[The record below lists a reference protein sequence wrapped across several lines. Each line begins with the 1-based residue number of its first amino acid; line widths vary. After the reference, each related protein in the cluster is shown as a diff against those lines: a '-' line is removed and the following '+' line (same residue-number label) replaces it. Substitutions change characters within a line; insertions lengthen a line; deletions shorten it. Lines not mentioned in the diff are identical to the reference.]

1 MLDYIKS
8 QINSKRSV
16 DKAPT
21 PEEMPDEAILEY
33 AHIFQ
38 ELDDITT
45 EGSDAGKVRKLGMDF
60 DLLDEEITPTTVEFD
75 IESGTLADVKNDA
88 TAVVESSYEGMKTYD
103 KFYKEAAEQIVRFP
117 RETDSAYDARVSEL
131 ADQMYT
137 EYCNDAA
144 EYGYF
149 GFGSISITDERVPS
163 KMNVDFGKFTQES
176 DTSFIGKVGVFFS
189 TDENHNI
196 TKKQLDSVNRV
207 KNGAFKNIGAPLRA
221 YMEGSYTIPE
231 NVSVWDVCTP
241 RNLIVPKGN
250 GDSFC
255 VVLEYMNELKG
266 EVEYYGWTEPVNP
279 ESDTVTQESCVEINK
294 EAFVTESQYENKEKY
309 LKALADAP
317 EPVRFTKRPISRF
330 VQEAIDFGTGDPG
343 SDVDNNAG
351 GGDTTVT
358 TGEQPAGDATA
369 NADGNV
375 ATGNSSDAPE
385 GNDTD
390 TANKT
395 DANVNN
401 VSSEIADKVDEIQ
414 NNENMNPDTGAL
426 EGETITFDDGTSTV
440 GDAGDNNGINEET
453 PDVEQPVD
461 DTGTGTDDMGSDTGD
476 MGASVDDQLT
486 DLNATPDEAAG
497 EGEDPIPGVDD
508 EGNIDL
514 DNMTIDQL
522 IEQGSEK
529 LKQMPLGEI
538 KNFLQSGPENPE
550 AVTESF
556 IITTN
561 NVNNEISV
569 RIRECLG
576 ILNDSSIDTKKIFNK
591 FAHAGSK
598 LNRVLTKASK
608 MSKIYS
614 TDEIASIKKLNT
626 ALANLL
632 LAAKKAK
639 KDETANVKTAITEF
653 TKQCKIVSSFSEKKV
668 TGKPVQEAFVQE
680 GLFLSEAN
688 AKKRLCKK
696 IPLVYADMAAIVK
709 AQEGGY
715 LTKGKLSKMYKPKMG
730 AKGMTLGSDDDL
742 VRSTSAKTFEINTP
756 HTDYIGD
763 LTKIANKILR
773 KEKVQRAFTRDELS
787 TISDLVDNLDD
798 FVDIIEAIIYD
809 NSSDNSTIIEKLVDL
824 AKKIIANLDA
834 IQGTSSG
841 DVTTDSTP
849 SETVDAATADE
860 DTDSADL
867 GDSDLDSDAELD
879 LGDDDDESNTT
890 DDTPDEDGEDATA
903 DTGSDD
909 TSDVDVD
916 DEDAKEGEDE

>member
-21 PEEMPDEAILEY
+21 PEEMPDEAVLEY

-38 ELDDITT
+38 ELADVTS

-60 DLLDEEITPTTVEFD
+60 DLLEEEITPTTVEFD

-88 TAVVESSYEGMKTYD
+88 TAVTESYAGMKTYD
-103 KFYKEAAEQIVRFP
+103 KFYAEAADQIVRFP
-117 RETDSAYDARVSEL
+117 RETDSSYDARVSEL
-131 ADQMYT
+131 ADQMYE

-144 EYGYF
+144 EFGYF
-149 GFGSISITDERVPS
+149 GFGTVSLTDERVPS

-176 DTSFIGKVGVFFS
+176 DTSFIGKVGIFFS
-189 TDENHNI
+189 TDENHKI
-196 TKKQLDSVNRV
+196 TKKQLDSINRI
-207 KNGAFKNIGAPLRA
+207 KDGAFKSIGAPLRA
-221 YMEGSYTIPE
+221 YMESTYTIPE
-231 NVSVWDVCTP
+231 KVSVWDVCTP

-255 VVLEYMNELKG
+255 VVLEYMNELSG

-279 ESDTVTQESCVEINK
+279 ESDTVTQESCTEINK

-309 LKALADAP
+309 LKALAEAP
-317 EPVRFTKRPISRF
+317 KPAVIRKRPISRF
-330 VQEAIDFGTGDPG
+330 VQESIDFGTGDPG

-351 GGDTTVT
+351 TAPAPAADTTT
-358 TGEQPAGDATA
+358 ATGEQPAGDATA

-390 TANKT
+390 TNGDTTKT

-414 NNENMNPDTGAL
+414 NNENMDPNTGAL
-426 EGETITFDDGTSTV
+426 EGETITFDDGTTTV
-440 GDAGDNNGINEET
+440 GDAGGADTAALDEET
-453 PDVEQPVD
+453 PGVEEP
-461 DTGTGTDDMGSDTGD
+461 TEGTDTGD
-476 MGASVDDQLT
+476 MSASVDDQLD

-497 EGEDPIPGVDD
+497 EGEDAIPGVDD

-514 DNMTIDQL
+514 DSMTIDQL

-529 LKQMPLGEI
+529 LRQMPLGEI
-538 KNFLQSGPENPE
+538 KNFLQSDSPE

-561 NVNNEISV
+561 NVNNEITV

-598 LNRVLTKASK
+598 LNRVLVKAAK
-608 MSKIYS
+608 MNKVYS
-614 TDEIASIKKLNT
+614 PDEIASIRKLNT
-626 ALANLL
+626 SLTNLMVV
-632 LAAKKAK
+632 AKKAK
-639 KDETANVKTAITEF
+639 KDATSNIKTAITDF
-653 TKQCKIVSSFSEKKV
+653 TKNCKKVSSFSEKKV
-668 TGKPVQEAFVQE
+668 TGKPVQEAFVME
-680 GLFLSEAN
+680 GLFLSEGN
-688 AKKRLCKK
+688 AKKRLGKK
-696 IPLVYADMAAIVK
+696 IPLVYADMAAVVK

-715 LTKGKLSKMYKPKMG
+715 LTKGKLSKMYKPKSGIKGSSFGG
-730 AKGMTLGSDDDL
+730 ADDFYK
-742 VRSTSAKTFEINTP
+742 SGSAKEFEINTP
-756 HTDYIGD
+756 HSNYIAD
-763 LTKIANKILR
+763 LVKIANKILR

-798 FVDIIEAIIYD
+798 YVDIVEAVIYD

-824 AKKIIANLDA
+824 AKKIMSNLDS
-834 IQGTSSG
+834 IQGSTNGEVTNDATPVVDAEDTSS
-841 DVTTDSTP
+841 TD
-849 SETVDAATADE
+849 DTAD
-860 DTDSADL
+860 TGDL

-890 DDTPDEDGEDATA
+890 DDTPDEDGDDATA
-903 DTGSDD
+903 DTGSDSD
-909 TSDVDVD
+909 SDVDIEGED
-916 DEDAKEGEDE
+916 DKEGEDE

>member
-21 PEEMPDEAILEY
+21 PEEMPDEAVLEY

-38 ELDDITT
+38 ELSDVTS

-60 DLLDEEITPTTVEFD
+60 DLLEEEITPTTVEFD

-88 TAVVESSYEGMKTYD
+88 TAVVESYTGMKTYD
-103 KFYKEAAEQIVRFP
+103 KFYQEAADQIVRFP
-117 RETDSAYDARVSEL
+117 RETDSSYDARVSEL
-131 ADQMYT
+131 ADQMYS

-144 EYGYF
+144 EFGYF
-149 GFGSISITDERVPS
+149 GFGTISLTDERVPS

-176 DTSFIGKVGVFFS
+176 DTSFIGKVGIFFS
-189 TDENHNI
+189 TDENHKI
-196 TKKQLDSVNRV
+196 TKKQLDSIALV
-207 KNGAFKNIGAPLRA
+207 KDGAFKNIGAPLRA
-221 YMEGSYTIPE
+221 YMESTYTIPE
-231 NVSVWDVCTP
+231 KVSVWDVCTP

-255 VVLEYMNELKG
+255 VILEYMNELSG

-279 ESDTVTQESCVEINK
+279 ESDTVTQESCTEINK

-309 LKALADAP
+309 LQALANAP
-317 EPVRFTKRPISRF
+317 KPVRFTKRPISRF
-330 VQEAIDFGTGDPG
+330 VQESIDFGTGDPG
-343 SDVDNNAG
+343 SDVNAG
-351 GGDTTVT
+351 GGDAGTAPAPAADTTT
-358 TGEQPAGDATA
+358 ATGDQPAGDDTA

-414 NNENMNPDTGAL
+414 NNENNENMNPDTGAL

-440 GDAGDNNGINEET
+440 GDAGDNNGDASLNEET
-453 PDVEQPVD
+453 PGVEEPIE
-461 DTGTGTDDMGSDTGD
+461 GSDTGD
-476 MGASVDDQLT
+476 MGASVDDQLD

-497 EGEDPIPGVDD
+497 EGEEPIPGVDD

-529 LKQMPLGEI
+529 LRQMPLGEI
-538 KNFLQSGPENPE
+538 KNFLQSDSPE

-556 IITTN
+556 VITTN
-561 NVNNEISV
+561 NVNNEVTV

-576 ILNDSSIDTKKIFNK
+576 ILNDNSIDTKKIFSK
-591 FAHAGSK
+591 FSHAGSR
-598 LNRVLTKASK
+598 LNRVLVKAAK
-608 MSKIYS
+608 MHKIYN
-614 TDEIASIKKLNT
+614 TDEIASIRKLNSSLT
-626 ALANLL
+626 NLMV
-632 LAAKKAK
+632 AAKKAK
-639 KDETANVKTAITEF
+639 KDATSNVKNAITEF
-653 TKQCKIVSSFSEKKV
+653 TKNCKIVSSFTEKKIN
-668 TGKPVQEAFVQE
+668 GKPVQESFVQE
-680 GLFLSEAN
+680 GLFLSEGN
-688 AKKRLCKK
+688 AKKRLGKK
-696 IPLVYADMAAIVK
+696 IPLVYADMAAVVK

-715 LTKGKLSKMYKPKMG
+715 LTKGKLSKMYKPKTGLKGSSWG
-730 AKGMTLGSDDDL
+730 ASDD
-742 VRSTSAKTFEINTP
+742 VYKTGSAKEFEINTP
-756 HTDYIGD
+756 HSNYIAD

-798 FVDIIEAIIYD
+798 YVDIVEAIIYD

-824 AKKIIANLDA
+824 AKKIMSNLDS
-834 IQGTSSG
+834 IQGSTG
-841 DVTTDSTP
+841 ETTNDSTTP
-849 SETVDAATADE
+849 AVEPTADDA
-860 DTDSADL
+860 DTGDL
-867 GDSDLDSDAELD
+867 GDSADDSDAELD

-890 DDTPDEDGEDATA
+890 DDTPDEDGNDATA

-909 TSDVDVD
+909 DSDVDIEGEND
-916 DEDAKEGEDE
+916 TEGEDE